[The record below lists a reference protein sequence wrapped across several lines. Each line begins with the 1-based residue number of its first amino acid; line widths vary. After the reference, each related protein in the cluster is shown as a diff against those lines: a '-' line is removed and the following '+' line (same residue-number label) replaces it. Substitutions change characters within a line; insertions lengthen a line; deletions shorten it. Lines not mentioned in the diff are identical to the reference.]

1 MRPVYLSTFE
11 DVYEAHAI
19 VQEDNNLCV
28 LIKSIDENNI
38 STNPYHIAQFF
49 EGELLYIDESLKR
62 FNGTIDVC
70 IGYTWIEEEDH
81 WHYVD
86 KNSGTVLG
94 MKKDF
99 AY

>member
-19 VQEDNNLCV
+19 VQEGNNLCV
-28 LIKSIDENNI
+28 LVKSIDD
-38 STNPYHIAQFF
+38 TLRVVTPYQVADFF
-49 EGELLYIDESLKR
+49 DGEILYLDPALTSLDRTAKY
-62 FNGTIDVC
+62 C
-70 IGYTWIEEEDH
+70 LGYKWIEEEED

-86 KNSGTVLG
+86 NNSGTVLG